1 MSLLAPTFDEIASL
15 SGVPGVSVGILH
27 HGDVVFRYNYGYRDK
42 ELREPT
48 TTRTI
53 YPIASLSKAITA
65 LVYGSL
71 VSDGILDW
79 HSPIRNILPEF
90 RSTAQEVE
98 QLASAADLLSHR
110 TGIPGG
116 ETLYFHAQPLLND
129 SSIIPMF
136 SVLHRRQQFRA
147 EMQYNNLGYAIA
159 AMAMSEQTGL
169 SYEELLHQKLL
180 RPLKLT
186 RTGLTFH
193 SYDTEDVAKTYMV
206 TPDGLAVENRRPM
219 FEPGS
224 YMAAVGGIQ
233 SSVDDLL
240 VLYREVLRE
249 ALQPSVP
256 SANTTAR
263 TPIREVRK
271 VLSGHVPLGGKRTGI
286 LERTYGLGW
295 IRTQLP
301 GELGAMGLNSWL
313 VERMPVAGQDAHS
326 RLAIYHQGNLP
337 GATSAVYLFPE
348 SQSGIVVL
356 ANAYGLSDVPDW
368 ISQAIMDVLF
378 HHSVPVDYI
387 QLTREAIIKYCA
399 KTQHDLVLLQG
410 RKPNQASFDVGSF
423 VGDYRNDADIFIMR
437 VSRHGDDSLRLAFQG
452 LQEETFFLYPSH
464 DECYTWFSS
473 FFDMARKGRHI
484 FSASHYIVC
493 FRRNSLG
500 KVMALE
506 WAHNSSDVAG
516 ELFFKMEDNGAPRLA
531 YTVFPLIALILIF
544 TCLMRG
550 LRRGLRRGLIFLL
563 Y

>member
-1 MSLLAPTFDEIASL
+1 
-15 SGVPGVSVGILH
+15 
-27 HGDVVFRYNYGYRDK
+27 
-42 ELREPT
+42 
-48 TTRTI
+48 
-53 YPIASLSKAITA
+53 
-65 LVYGSL
+65 
-71 VSDGILDW
+71 
-79 HSPIRNILPEF
+79 
-90 RSTAQEVE
+90 
-98 QLASAADLLSHR
+98 
-110 TGIPGG
+110 
-116 ETLYFHAQPLLND
+116 
-129 SSIIPMF
+129 
-136 SVLHRRQQFRA
+136 
-147 EMQYNNLGYAIA
+147 
-159 AMAMSEQTGL
+159 MSERTGL

-180 RPLKLT
+180 RPLNLT

-193 SYDTEDVAKTYMV
+193 PHDTEDVAKTYIV

-240 VLYREVLRE
+240 VLYREVLQE
-249 ALQPSVP
+249 ALQLSTL

-263 TPIREVRK
+263 TPLREVRM
-271 VLSGHVPLGGKRTGI
+271 VLAGHVPLGGKRTGI

-348 SQSGIVVL
+348 TQSGIVVL

-378 HHSVPVDYI
+378 HHSVSVDYI
-387 QLTREAIIKYCA
+387 QLTREAIIKYQEYCA

-410 RKPNQASFDVGSF
+410 RKPNQASLDVGSF
-423 VGDYRNDADIFIMR
+423 VGDYRNDADVFLIR
-437 VSRHGDDSLRLAFQG
+437 VSQHGDDSLRLAFQG
-452 LQEETFFLYPSH
+452 LQEETFLLYPSH
-464 DECYTWFSS
+464 EECYTWFSS
-473 FFDMARKGRHI
+473 FLDMAHRGRHI

-506 WAHNSSDVAG
+506 WAHNGSNVAG
-516 ELFFKMEDNGAPRLA
+516 ELFFKTEDDGTPRLA
-531 YTVFPLIALILIF
+531 DTIFPAVALILISV
-544 TCLMRG
+544 CLMRG
-550 LRRGLRRGLIFLL
+550 LRLL
-563 Y
+563 L